1 MERSMA
7 AVTAELI
14 PELWAGAS
22 GSLAD
27 LAYLRLREEIIGVAL
42 SPGTVLRE
50 DELTRRLGVGR
61 TPVREA
67 VQRLH
72 RDGFVT
78 VIPRRGTLV
87 SEINITDL
95 AAIYEVRARLE
106 SWAAGLAAERAGAA
120 DRAEA
125 EGLLAELTEL
135 EARGGYEELLALD
148 RRIHRFAYRCAKND
162 FLAETLDQYHNLS
175 LRILNVAMQR
185 FPKLTPR
192 LDEVVRD
199 QRRLLEAIVAGDG
212 SAAERA
218 AAEHVT
224 TFEGEIRKVI

>member
-27 LAYLRLREEIIGVAL
+27 QAYLRLREEIIGVAL

-50 DELTRRLGVGR
+50 EELTRRLGVGR

-125 EGLLAELTEL
+125 EGLLAELAEL

>member
-1 MERSMA
+1 MA

-14 PELWAGAS
+14 PELWPGGS

-27 LAYLRLREEIIGVAL
+27 HAYLRLREEIIGVAL

-50 DELTRRLGVGR
+50 EELTRRLGVGR

-106 SWAAGLAAERAGAA
+106 SWAARLAAERAGAG

-125 EGLLAELTEL
+125 EQLLGELDEL
-135 EARGGYEELLALD
+135 AASGGYDALLALD

-199 QRRLLEAIVAGDG
+199 QRRLLKAIIAGDG
-212 SAAERA
+212 AAAERA